1 MNTLIHYRRKIY
13 SNCGEG
19 MREETDDKVKKRSDR
34 EEAEIRRNVYRERVN
49 EKEGGEAEKQGRAR
63 QGKIYRECTVY

>member
-1 MNTLIHYRRKIY
+1 
-13 SNCGEG
+13 